1 MLLRGYKIMKIP
13 CQFEVLVLT
22 QLPVEMWV
30 VQPQFGNV
38 GGSLEV
44 P

>member
-1 MLLRGYKIMKIP
+1 MNILSW
-13 CQFEVLVLT
+13 FEVLVLT

>member
-1 MLLRGYKIMKIP
+1 MKMISR
-13 CQFEVLVLT
+13 FEVLVLT

-38 GGSLEV
+38 GGSLV
-44 P
+44 